1 MRIRVE
7 HTVDDLGAAKPGRL
21 HCGRRQV
28 GVLETLDQWFGPD
41 YRYLKVKGDDGALYI
56 LRFDE
61 DCDQW
66 TLVMFLSARGLALAA
81 T

>member
-7 HTVDDLGAAKPGRL
+7 HAVDHLGAAKPRSF
-21 HCGRRQV
+21 HCGERQV

-41 YRYLKVKGDDGALYI
+41 YRYLKVKGDDDALYM

-61 DCDQW
+61 GRDQW
-66 TLVMFLSARGLALAA
+66 TLVMFVSARGLALAA